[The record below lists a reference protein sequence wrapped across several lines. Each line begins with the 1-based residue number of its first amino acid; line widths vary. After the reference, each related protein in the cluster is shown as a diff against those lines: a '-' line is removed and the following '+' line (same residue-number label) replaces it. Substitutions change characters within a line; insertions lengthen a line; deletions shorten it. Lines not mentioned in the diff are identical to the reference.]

1 MKRNEDLGRRRAAAV
16 ARGVASAQALYAA
29 RAENGELWDVEG
41 RRYVDFSSGI
51 AVLNTGHRHPRVVAA
66 VEAQLKAFTHTC
78 FTVTPYE
85 GYVELCERINALLPI
100 AGAKKAALFTT
111 GAEAIEN
118 AVKIARAH
126 TKRPAVIACGG
137 GFHGRT
143 FMAMALTGK
152 VAPYK
157 QGFGPLPGDVYHVP
171 FPIAYHGISVADS
184 LAAIE
189 ELFHADLEPGRV
201 AALIVEAVQGEGGF
215 YIAPPDYLKSLRAL
229 CDQHGIV
236 LIADE
241 VQTGFG
247 RTGRWF
253 GIEHS
258 GVEPDL
264 VTMAKSLAGG
274 FPLSGVAGKAAI
286 MDAASPGG
294 LGGTYAGSPIAC
306 AAALAVLDTIA
317 AEGLLERAVQQ
328 GAQLKAG
335 LEALKRRHAL
345 KAIGDIRGLG
355 AMVAIEL
362 VEAGDAKRPD
372 AALTKAIVQAS
383 AARGLILLSCG
394 VRSNVIR
401 FLAPLTASEALISEG
416 LGILEQAFLAC
427 AAPPVARVAAG

>member
-51 AVLNTGHRHPRVVAA
+51 AVLNTGHRHPRIVAA

-171 FPIAYHGISVADS
+171 FPIAYHGVSVADS

-264 VTMAKSLAGG
+264 VTLAKSLGGG

-328 GAQLKAG
+328 GLQLKAG
-335 LEALKRRHAL
+335 LAALKHRHAL
-345 KAIGDIRGLG
+345 EAIGEIRGLG
-355 AMVAIEL
+355 AMVAMEL
-362 VEAGDAKRPD
+362 VEAGDAQRPD

-401 FLAPLTASEALISEG
+401 FLAPLTASEALIDEG

-427 AAPPVARVAAG
+427 AAPPVARAAAG